1 MLQKREW
8 AKINTSN
15 SLNHG
20 AGVMVRTNIPI
31 SLCSS
36 HASQAHPT
44 LAVDSGCQA
53 AGDVIKK
60 QRQSRTGPLV
70 WSFCPPSSQP
80 VKLIVMEWPGG
91 ESRDVSLGREQ
102 VRLGRSSQ

>member
-44 LAVDSGCQA
+44 LALDSGCQA

-60 QRQSRTGPLV
+60 AEAITHRTLGLELLPT
-70 WSFCPPSSQP
+70 FQP
-80 VKLIVMEWPGG
+80 TSEVD
-91 ESRDVSLGREQ
+91 RDGMARWGKS
-102 VRLGRSSQ
+102 